1 MAFSSW
7 KSGRLQGGRKM
18 EIYTIKRGVMK
29 QVPEDFELKQVVK
42 YIFYFGI
49 GLMIGNYWPYLQ

>member
-1 MAFSSW
+1 
-7 KSGRLQGGRKM
+7 M

-42 YIFYFGI
+42 YAFYFVI
-49 GLMIGNYWPYLQ
+49 GLMIGNYWPHLQ

>member
-1 MAFSSW
+1 
-7 KSGRLQGGRKM
+7 M

-42 YIFYFGI
+42 YIFAFVI
-49 GLMIGNYWPYLQ
+49 GLMIGNYWPHLQ

>member
-1 MAFSSW
+1 ME
-7 KSGRLQGGRKM
+7 SGLVTGGKKM

-42 YIFYFGI
+42 YLFYFI
-49 GLMIGNYWPYLQ
+49 VGLMIGNYWPYLQQAAN